1 MVDLAADV
9 GEMFVQRFCSNLVT
23 LGSFSAIPPVT
34 FPAHDAPFA
43 TGAGSRHLFYCRY
56 SSGLNLAAVKIVS
69 VCRAGAATI

>member
-1 MVDLAADV
+1 MVDHVAADV

-23 LGSFSAIPPVT
+23 LGSFSATSTVT

-43 TGAGSRHLFYCRY
+43 TGTRHLFYCRY
-56 SSGLNLAAVKIVS
+56 YSGLNLATIKMAS